1 MLTRRKL
8 NSLEIMDRMKKISN
22 VSSDKGLAEILGI
35 APQSIT
41 KWKNNDLVPFEQILK
56 IANTYDI
63 SIDWL
68 IYGKNASNELSTHE
82 KMALLAFNDL
92 NERQKLNAIA
102 YMTGLHQE
110 SEKQPAIVQTANG
123 DGNNLVGNGNIHI
136 VGKEG

>member
-110 SEKQPAIVQTANG
+110 SGKQPAIVQTANG

-136 VGKEG
+136 VGKE

>member
-110 SEKQPAIVQTANG
+110 SRKQPAIVQTANG
-123 DGNNLVGNGNIHI
+123 DGNNLV
-136 VGKEG
+136 VGKGE

>member
-110 SEKQPAIVQTANG
+110 GGKQPAIVQTANG
-123 DGNNLVGNGNIHI
+123 D
-136 VGKEG
+136 